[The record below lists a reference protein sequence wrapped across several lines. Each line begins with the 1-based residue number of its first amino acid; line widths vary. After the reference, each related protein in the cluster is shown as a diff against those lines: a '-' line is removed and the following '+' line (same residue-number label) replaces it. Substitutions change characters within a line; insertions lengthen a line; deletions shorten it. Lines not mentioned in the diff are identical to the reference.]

1 MRILVIKSSGN
12 KNGSSNMIAD
22 EFIRGAIESGHAVT
36 EFDVMRKDIR
46 PCLGC
51 NHCGMDGDCVQQDDF
66 ENDLKW
72 QIREADMLVFVM
84 PVYYYNWPAQL
95 KNVVDRFYS
104 FTMELTRMHKKAALL
119 AVAWDDTKTVFTIT
133 QAYFQT
139 ICDYMEFENVGMV
152 LGGGCGTPELTSKS
166 PYMQEAYELGKNVK

>member
-1 MRILVIKSSGN
+1 MKILVLESSGN
-12 KNGSSNMIAD
+12 IKGSSNMLAG
-22 EFIRGAIESGHAVT
+22 EFVRGAEENGHKVT
-36 EFDVMRKDIR
+36 VYNVMRKNIK
-46 PCLGC
+46 PCQGC
-51 NHCGMDGDCVQQDDF
+51 GHCGMAGDCVLGDDY
-66 ENDLKW
+66 ERELKPM
-72 QIREADMLVFVM
+72 IIGADMVVFVM
-84 PVYYYNWPAQL
+84 PLYYYNWPSQL
-95 KNVVDRFYS
+95 KVCVDRFYS

-166 PYMQEAYELGKNVK
+166 PYMQEAYELGKSLK